1 MKILVINSGSSSIK
15 FQLIEMPSETV
26 VASGLVERIGLDEGT
41 IHYKHLS
48 DKITLTLP
56 VPNHSVGLA
65 QVAKMLMDENTGVI
79 KDVAEIDLVGHRVV
93 HGGKKFSDP
102 VEVTEEIKE
111 KIHDLILLAPLHNPP
126 NLDGIEVA
134 EKIFKN
140 SKQIALFDTAFHQ
153 TLPEVAYR
161 YAIPNKFFK
170 DDNIRVYGF
179 HGLSHKYVTNRAVEF
194 LDKPDAKLI
203 SIHLGNGCS
212 MTAVQ
217 NGQSLDHT
225 LGFGPNDGLIM
236 GTRSGAID
244 QSVIFFLMNKYNYT
258 KEEIVT
264 VLSKE
269 SGMFGLTG
277 YSDLRDIEAEAEK
290 GNKECILALEMNVY
304 RIKKF
309 IGAYT
314 ATLKGLDA
322 IVFTAG
328 IGENSATMRKM
339 ICDQMDYFGIHL
351 DQALNAERLPN
362 IRSINTPDSKTKIL
376 IVPTNEELEIATECY
391 ENFKE

>member
-26 VASGLVERIGLDEGT
+26 IASGLVERIGLEEGA
-41 IHYKHLS
+41 IHYKHLT
-48 DKITLTLP
+48 DKVTLNIP
-56 VPNHSVGLA
+56 VPNHATGLA
-65 QVAKMLMDENTGVI
+65 EVAKMLMDEKTGVI

-102 VEVTEEIKE
+102 VEVTEEIKD
-111 KIHDLILLAPLHNPP
+111 IIRDLILLAPLHNPP

-134 EKIFKN
+134 EKIFTK

-153 TLPEVAYR
+153 SLPAVAYR
-161 YAIPNKFFK
+161 YAIANKFFE
-170 DDNIRVYGF
+170 DDNVRVYGF
-179 HGLSHKYVTNRAVEF
+179 HGLSHKYVTDRAVEF
-194 LDKPDAKLI
+194 LGKPDAKLI

-244 QSVIFFLMNKYNYT
+244 QSVIFFLMDKYNYT
-258 KEEIVT
+258 KEEIVSI
-264 VLSKE
+264 LSKE
-269 SGMFGLTG
+269 SGMLGLTG
-277 YSDLRDIEAEAEK
+277 YSDLRDIEAQAEL
-290 GNKECILALEMNVY
+290 GNTNCILALEMNAY

-328 IGENSATMRKM
+328 IGENSATIRKM
-339 ICDQMDYFGIHL
+339 VCDQMDYFGIHL
-351 DQALNAERLPN
+351 DEALNAERLPN
-362 IRSINTPDSKTKIL
+362 IRNINVAGSKTKIL

-391 ENFKE
+391 ENFKS

>member
-26 VASGLVERIGLDEGT
+26 IASGLVERIGLEEGA
-41 IHYKHLS
+41 IHYKHLT
-48 DKITLTLP
+48 DKISLTLP
-56 VPNHSVGLA
+56 VPNHAVGLA
-65 QVAKMLMDENTGVI
+65 EVAKMLMDETTGVI

-102 VEVTEEIKE
+102 VEVTEEVKDNIR
-111 KIHDLILLAPLHNPP
+111 DLILLAPLHNPP

-134 EKIFKN
+134 EKIFTK

-153 TLPEVAYR
+153 TLPEIAYK
-161 YAIPNKFFK
+161 YAIPNKFLK
-170 DDNIRVYGF
+170 EDNVRVYGF
-179 HGLSHKYVTNRAVEF
+179 HGLSHKYVTDRAVEF
-194 LDKPDAKLI
+194 LDKPDAKII

-217 NGQSLDHT
+217 NGKSFDHT

-244 QSVIFFLMNKYNYT
+244 QSVIFFLMDKYNYT
-258 KEEIVT
+258 KEEIVSI
-264 VLSKE
+264 LSKE
-269 SGMFGLTG
+269 SGMLGLTG
-277 YSDLRDIEAEAEK
+277 YSDLRDIETQAEQ
-290 GNKECILALEMNVY
+290 GNKDCILALEMNAY
-304 RIKKF
+304 RVKKF

-314 ATLKGLDA
+314 ATLNGVDA

-328 IGENSATMRKM
+328 IGENCSILRTM
-339 ICDQMDYFGIHL
+339 ICENMDYFGL
-351 DQALNAERLPN
+351 DIDESLNTERLPN
-362 IRSINTPDSKTKIL
+362 IRTISTPDSKTKIL
-376 IVPTNEELEIATECY
+376 IVPTNEELEIATQCY
-391 ENFKE
+391 SLFK